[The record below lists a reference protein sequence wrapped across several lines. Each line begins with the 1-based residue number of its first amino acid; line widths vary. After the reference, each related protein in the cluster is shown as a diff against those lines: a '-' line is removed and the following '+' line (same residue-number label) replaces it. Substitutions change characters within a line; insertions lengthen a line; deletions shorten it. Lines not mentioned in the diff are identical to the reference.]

1 MEPTVPYSPA
11 STPDSYTNYTP
22 PAGPIPTGEPAPGGK
37 KKHGWAHH
45 GMHLLMCAPMLL
57 VVGFLVLTGRAGGS
71 AILSAVGCVVMMG
84 VMMAAMNRGS
94 SSKDS
99 SGHEHEH

>member
-1 MEPTVPYSPA
+1 MPAREPV
-11 STPDSYTNYTP
+11 
-22 PAGPIPTGEPAPGGK
+22 GGGR

-71 AILSAVGCVVMMG
+71 AILSAVGCMVMMA
-84 VMMAAMNRGS
+84 VMMAAMNRRS

-99 SGHEHEH
+99 SGHEHQH